1 MKLFGLS
8 ITRQKSASLAPVDN
22 RGGLW
27 GLIREPFTG
36 AWQRN
41 MEVTT
46 DTAVTNPTLFRCLS
60 LISSDIAKMRIR
72 YVVEDKDEI
81 WTEVEHSEISQL
93 LRNPNRYQNRIQF
106 FESWMMSKL
115 AHGNTYILKQR
126 SAAGK
131 ISALYIL
138 DPNRVKV
145 LISTEGSVY
154 YQLQRDDLA
163 AQHADSVT
171 VPASEIIHDRWNT
184 IFHPMVGL
192 SPIMAGGLAAAQGL
206 SIQKNS
212 AKFFNNGSMPGGI
225 LTAPGAISPED
236 AKRLKDFWEQNY
248 TGDNAGKIAV
258 LGDNLKYETLAMN
271 ALDSQLIEQLK
282 WSAETIC
289 SVMGVPPHKV
299 GVGQAPSFN
308 NVEALD
314 QQYYSQCVQIHIEG
328 IELSLDG
335 GFDCKVGT
343 GTEFD
348 LSDLFRMDSAT
359 LIKTEAEA
367 VKAGIKAINESRRVL
382 NLPPVAGGDTPY
394 LQQQNYSLE
403 ALNKR
408 DQQDNPFSTGMKT
421 DAMTELPPPEGATTR
436 RSDRQ
441 ADCSFRD
448 KSRRGA

>member
-1 MKLFGLS
+1 MEVFGLS
-8 ITRQKSASLAPVDN
+8 ITRQKSTSLAPVDN
-22 RGGLW
+22 RGRGLLS
-27 GLIREPFTG
+27 LIREPFTG
-36 AWQRN
+36 AWQRGL
-41 MEVTT
+41 EVTA

-60 LISSDIAKMRIR
+60 LIASDIAKMRIR
-72 YVVEDKDEI
+72 YVVEDKDKI
-81 WTEVEHSEISQL
+81 WTEVEHAKISPL

-126 SAAGK
+126 SSSGK
-131 ISALYIL
+131 IATLYIL

-145 LISTEGSVY
+145 LISNDGSVY

-163 AQHADSVT
+163 SQHADSVT

-212 AKFFNNGSMPGGI
+212 AQFFNNGSMPGGI
-225 LTAPGAISPED
+225 LSAPGAIDPD
-236 AKRLKDFWEQNY
+236 NAKRLKDFWDQNY

-258 LGDNLKYETLAMN
+258 LGDGLSYSPLAMN

-314 QQYYSQCVQIHIEG
+314 QQYYSQCVQIHIEA
-328 IELSLDG
+328 IELALDG
-335 GFDCKVGT
+335 GLDCKVGT
-343 GTEFD
+343 GAEFD

-382 NLPPVAGGDTPY
+382 NLPPTAGGDTPY
-394 LQQQNYSLE
+394 LQQQNFSLA
-403 ALNKR
+403 ALDKR
-408 DQQDNPFSTGMKT
+408 DQLEDPFATGAKPN
-421 DAMTELPPPEGATTR
+421 APAIEPPPPEDQTEKFIA
-436 RSDRQ
+436 
-441 ADCSFRD
+441 AFAA
-448 KSRRGA
+448 KAAEVLHA

>member
-1 MKLFGLS
+1 MNLFGLS
-8 ITRQKSASLAPVDN
+8 ITRHKSASLSPVDN

-27 GLIREPFTG
+27 GIVREPFTG

-41 MEVTT
+41 FEITT
-46 DTAVTNPTLFRCLS
+46 DTALTNPTLFRCLS

-72 YVVEDKDEI
+72 YVVEDKDKI
-81 WTEVEHSEISQL
+81 WTEVENAEISHL

-126 SAAGK
+126 SSAGK
-131 ISALYIL
+131 ITALYIL

-145 LISTEGSVY
+145 LISADGSVY

-163 AQHADSVT
+163 AQHSDSVT

-212 AKFFNNGSMPGGI
+212 TKFFSNSSTPGG
-225 LTAPGAISPED
+225 LLVAPGAISEEN
-236 AKRLKDFWEQNY
+236 AERLKEHWDNHY
-248 TGDNAGKIAV
+248 TGANAGKIAV
-258 LGDNLKYETLAMN
+258 LGDGLKYQPLAMN

-299 GVGQAPSFN
+299 GAGQAPSFN

-328 IELSLDG
+328 IEMCLDG

-359 LIKTEAEA
+359 LIKTEADA
-367 VKAGIKAINESRRVL
+367 VKAGMKTINESRRVL

-394 LQQQNYSLE
+394 LQQQYYSIA
-403 ALNKR
+403 ALDKR
-408 DQQDNPFSTGMKT
+408 DQLDDPFSTGKS
-421 DAMTELPPPEGATTR
+421 DAPTVLPTPPPEDQTDKLIAAFTTK
-436 RSDRQ
+436 
-441 ADCSFRD
+441 AAEVL
-448 KSRRGA
+448 K

>member
-1 MKLFGLS
+1 MNFFGLS
-8 ITRQKSASLAPVDN
+8 ITRQKSAGLSPVDN

-27 GLIREPFTG
+27 GVIREPFTG

-60 LISSDIAKMRIR
+60 LIASDIAKMRIR
-72 YVVEDKDEI
+72 YVVEDNDKI
-81 WTEVEHSEISQL
+81 WTEVEHTEITKV
-93 LRNPNRYQNRIQF
+93 LRSPNRYQNRIQF

-115 AHGNTYILKQR
+115 AHGNTYVLKQR
-126 SAAGK
+126 SSDGK
-131 ISALYIL
+131 IAALYIL

-145 LISTEGSVY
+145 LISTDGSVY

-163 AQHADSVT
+163 SQHADSVT

-206 SIQKNS
+206 SIQRNS
-212 AKFFNNGSMPGGI
+212 ARFFNNGSMPGGI
-225 LTAPGAISPED
+225 LSAPGAIDPEN
-236 AKRLKDFWEQNY
+236 AKRLKDFWDQNY

-258 LGDNLKYETLAMN
+258 LGDGLSYSPLAMN
-271 ALDSQLIEQLK
+271 AMDSQLIEQLK

-299 GVGQAPSFN
+299 GVGQAPSLN

-314 QQYYSQCVQIHIEG
+314 QQYYSQCVQIHIES
-328 IELSLDG
+328 IETCLDD
-335 GFDCKVGT
+335 GFACEVGT

-359 LIKTEAEA
+359 LVKTEADA
-367 VKAGIKAINESRRVL
+367 VKAGMKTINESRQVL
-382 NLPPVAGGDTPY
+382 NLAPVAGGDTPY
-394 LQQQNYSLE
+394 LQQQYYSLA
-403 ALNKR
+403 ALDKR
-408 DQQDNPFSTGMKT
+408 DQQDDPFSTGKS
-421 DAMTELPPPEGATTR
+421 DKPAEGLPPPQEDQTEKLIAAFTTK
-436 RSDRQ
+436 
-441 ADCSFRD
+441 AAEVL
-448 KSRRGA
+448 K

>member
-1 MKLFGLS
+1 MNLFGLS
-8 ITRQKSASLAPVDN
+8 IKRQKSASLSPVDN

-27 GLIREPFTG
+27 GWISEPFTG

-41 MEVTT
+41 MEVST

-60 LISSDIAKMRIR
+60 LIASDIAKMRIR
-72 YVVEDKDEI
+72 YVVEDKNSI
-81 WTEVEHSEISQL
+81 WTEVEHAEISNV

-115 AHGNTYILKQR
+115 AHGNTYVLKQR
-126 SAAGK
+126 SSDGK
-131 ISALYIL
+131 IAALYIL

-145 LISTEGSVY
+145 LISSDGSVY

-163 AQHADSVT
+163 SQHADSVT

-206 SIQKNS
+206 SIQRNS
-212 AKFFNNGSMPGGI
+212 ARFFNNGSMPGGI
-225 LTAPGAISPED
+225 LSAPGAIDPD
-236 AKRLKDFWEQNY
+236 NAKRLKEFWDQNY

-258 LGDNLKYETLAMN
+258 LGDGLSYSPLAMN

-299 GVGQAPSFN
+299 GVGQAPSLN

-314 QQYYSQCVQIHIEG
+314 QQYYSQCVQIHIES
-328 IELSLDG
+328 IETCLDG
-335 GFDCKVGT
+335 GFDCQVGT

-359 LIKTEAEA
+359 LVKTEADA
-367 VKAGIKAINESRRVL
+367 VKAGMKTINESRQVL
-382 NLPPVAGGDTPY
+382 NLAPVAGGDTPY
-394 LQQQNYSLE
+394 LQQQYYSLA
-403 ALNKR
+403 ALDKR
-408 DQQDNPFSTGMKT
+408 DQQDDPFSTGKS
-421 DAMTELPPPEGATTR
+421 DKVSEVPPPPEDQTEKLIAAFTTK
-436 RSDRQ
+436 
-441 ADCSFRD
+441 A
-448 KSRRGA
+448 AEVLN

>member
-8 ITRQKSASLAPVDN
+8 ITRQKSALAPVDT
-22 RGGLW
+22 RGGW
-27 GLIREPFTG
+27 GRLIRESFIG
-36 AWQRN
+36 AWQKGI
-41 MEVTT
+41 EVST

-72 YVVEDKDEI
+72 YVVEDKDHI
-81 WTEVEHSEISQL
+81 WAEVEHAEISPL
-93 LRNPNRYQNRIQF
+93 LRHPNRYQNRIQF

-115 AHGNTYILKQR
+115 AHGNTYVLKQR
-126 SAAGK
+126 TAAGK

-145 LISTEGSVY
+145 LISTDGAVY

-192 SPIMAGGLAAAQGL
+192 SPIMAGGLAALQGL
-206 SIQKNS
+206 QIQKNS
-212 AKFFNNGSMPGGI
+212 ARFFGNSSMPGGLLI
-225 LTAPGAISPED
+225 APGAISD
-236 AKRLKDFWEQNY
+236 QNAQALKDYWSTNY
-248 TGDNAGKIAV
+248 TGENAGKLAV
-258 LGDNLKYETLAMN
+258 LGDGLKYESLAMN

-299 GVGQAPSFN
+299 GVGQAPSYN

-328 IELSLDG
+328 IEMCLDG
-335 GFDCKVGT
+335 GFDCAVGS

-367 VKAGIKAINESRRVL
+367 VKAGIKAPNESRRVL
-382 NLPPVAGGDTPY
+382 NLLPVAGGDTPY
-394 LQQQNYSLE
+394 LQQQNYSLA
-403 ALNKR
+403 ALDKR
-408 DQQDNPFSTGMKT
+408 DQLDDPFASGTKS
-421 DAMTELPPPEGATTR
+421 DKPPDLSPPPPEDQTDKLIAAFATR
-436 RSDRQ
+436 
-441 ADCSFRD
+441 AAEVFH
-448 KSRRGA
+448 A